1 MPGTSPRAKALGAA
15 DPRYSIVYHR
25 HLGVRSPHLA
35 VWPSAAALLEQ
46 ALDPKNS
53 EQLFMA
59 GARWLPLLR
68 RLQDWLYGF
77 FLPRNAGYDREAT
90 NTLRIFLASHLLGP
104 LFGST
109 VPLALYIADPT
120 PGYDIAILAFSIGS
134 FWIFP
139 FLLRMGFAL
148 KRLTLLSLAI
158 DHFAILWSCFHYG
171 GVASPTLIWMLI
183 IPILSVFYI
192 GGDRRLQLQA
202 AAISAAAAALF
213 FLAYFS
219 LKPPPPDIPPTAL
232 LVLGAIST
240 TAVLCYVAFMAI
252 YYARIFDASAEIEEE
267 VKRRHAMMGE
277 LRATVAA
284 VNRASAAKSE
294 FLARMSHELRN
305 PLNSI
310 VGYSHLLREEFEE
323 ACDEQALKDIT
334 RIVHAGQHLIRLI
347 TMILDL
353 SKIEAGRMTYVMQ
366 KHSLRA
372 IILDAMDRHQREIAS
387 GNNRVVLRLCS
398 GLGFARLDEVRVHEI
413 LDSVLTNAAQ
423 HTRGGTI
430 TVEASRDSSEATFS
444 ISVTDTGCG
453 MPPEVLAS
461 VFDTFSAPREAAG
474 GQYGGTGLNLVV
486 SSRLCA
492 QMGGKI
498 VAASQVGEGSTFT
511 VTLPINPEG
520 GDVMGP
526 ADRGAMSAALT
537 APA

>member
-1 MPGTSPRAKALGAA
+1 
-15 DPRYSIVYHR
+15 
-25 HLGVRSPHLA
+25 
-35 VWPSAAALLEQ
+35 
-46 ALDPKNS
+46 
-53 EQLFMA
+53 MA
-59 GARWLPLLR
+59 EAGWLPLLR
-68 RLQDWLYGF
+68 HLQDSLYRF
-77 FLPRNAGYDREAT
+77 FLPCDAGNDPRVT
-90 NTLRIFLASHLLGP
+90 NTLRVFLASHLLGP
-104 LFGST
+104 FLGGT

-120 PGYDIAILAFSIGS
+120 PGYDIFVLAVSIAT

-139 FLLRMGFAL
+139 FLLRTGLLL
-148 KRLTLLSLAI
+148 KQLILLSLAI

-202 AAISAAAAALF
+202 AATSAGAAALF
-213 FLAYFS
+213 FLAYFT

-232 LVLGAIST
+232 LVMGAIST
-240 TAVLCYVAFMAI
+240 IAVLCYVAFMAI
-252 YYARIFDASAEIEEE
+252 YYARIFDASAEIEKE
-267 VKRRHAMMGE
+267 VKRRHVMLEE
-277 LRATVAA
+277 LRATVAT
-284 VNRASAAKSE
+284 VNRVSAAKSD

-310 VGYSHLLREEFEE
+310 VGYAHLLREVFEE
-323 ACDEQALKDIT
+323 AQDDQAVKDIT
-334 RIVHAGQHLIRLI
+334 RIDQAGQHLIRLI

-353 SKIEAGRMTYVMQ
+353 SKVEAGRMTYVMQ

-372 IILDAMDRHQREIAS
+372 FILDAMDRHHRKIAA
-387 GNNRVVLRLCS
+387 GNNRVVLRLCPE
-398 GLGFARLDEVRVHEI
+398 LGVAKLDEVRVHEV
-413 LDSVLTNAAQ
+413 LDSVLINAAQ

-430 TVEASRDSSEATFS
+430 TVEATRDSSAATFS

-498 VAASQVGEGSTFT
+498 TATSQLGKGSTFT
-511 VTLPINPEG
+511 ITLPIDPESG
-520 GDVMGP
+520 KVIVAAALRP
-526 ADRGAMSAALT
+526 PSVALT
-537 APA
+537 AAA